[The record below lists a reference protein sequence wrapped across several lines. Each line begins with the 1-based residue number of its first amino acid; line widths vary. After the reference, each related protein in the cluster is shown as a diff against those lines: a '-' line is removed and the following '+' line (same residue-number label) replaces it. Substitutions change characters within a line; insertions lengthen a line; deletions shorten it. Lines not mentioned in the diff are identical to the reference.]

1 MGGSGNPGQSIKKIK
16 LNKYVGQNLGKLSA
30 RQFHRVN
37 QEWFQKFIL
46 GYPKYI
52 YNIMPFNKY
61 LQGTGRGGD
70 VNFFEN
76 NTGTERTVLGFS
88 IQASLEPTYRLNRY
102 IK

>member
-1 MGGSGNPGQSIKKIK
+1 
-16 LNKYVGQNLGKLSA
+16 
-30 RQFHRVN
+30 
-37 QEWFQKFIL
+37 
-46 GYPKYI
+46 
-52 YNIMPFNKY
+52 MPFNKY
-61 LQGTGRGGD
+61 LQWTGRGGD